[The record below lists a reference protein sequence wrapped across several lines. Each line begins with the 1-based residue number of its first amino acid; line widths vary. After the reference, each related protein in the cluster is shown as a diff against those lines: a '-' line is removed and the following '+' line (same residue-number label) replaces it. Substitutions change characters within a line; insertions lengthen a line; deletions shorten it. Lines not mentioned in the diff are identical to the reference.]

1 MNGPVL
7 QNITDRFITEFRGQ
21 QTLPGREGS
30 TSYLLPVWNNKY
42 TVHNLEEICGVDPS
56 GFNRHSGLTPQVVT
70 MTPPLTQ
77 WLHPHFHARVHRS
90 LFVFFLYCRSRKYP
104 TALLR
109 GVYPQSQR
117 SMLNLS
123 SVKWMSEVKKWAG
136 RTRVFSVAQREP
148 WSVLNSG
155 LKADMFGSSIHST
168 AVSPLFFTRGRHKS
182 INDWHG
188 AQALERFKRTL
199 VENQE
204 LV

>member
-30 TSYLLPVWNNKY
+30 TSYLLPVLNNKY
-42 TVHNLEEICGVDPS
+42 SVRNLEEICGVDPS

-117 SMLNLS
+117 SLLNLS
-123 SVKWMSEVKKWAG
+123 SVK
-136 RTRVFSVAQREP
+136 
-148 WSVLNSG
+148 
-155 LKADMFGSSIHST
+155 
-168 AVSPLFFTRGRHKS
+168 
-182 INDWHG
+182 
-188 AQALERFKRTL
+188 
-199 VENQE
+199 
-204 LV
+204 